1 MNKNPAKWELK
12 NESFK
17 IAVLNIHSVLNKAAD
32 IRTDDMLKF
41 ADVICF
47 SETWLKDDEQRP
59 ELELPG
65 YEQHIN
71 SYGDERG
78 KGVAVL
84 YKVNSFKVS
93 GIVKL
98 KDLQITHLTS
108 HSMDVIAIYRSSR
121 CQHDLEYIVKMI
133 DMSKTVIICGDFNLC
148 FRENKS
154 HRLVQSLIKMG
165 FTQNVKAAT
174 HIDGGTID
182 HVYHR
187 DGRKLYDV
195 DVSIYSPYYTAF
207 DHDALCVTLKEKV
220 DKES

>member
-1 MNKNPAKWELK
+1 MYKNPSKWELK

-17 IAVLNIHSVLNKAAD
+17 IAVLNIHSVLNKATD

-41 ADVICF
+41 ADVICL
-47 SETWLKDDEQRP
+47 SETWLKDDGPRV

-65 YEQHIN
+65 YQQHIN

-108 HSMDVIAIYRSSR
+108 SSMDVITIYRSSG
-121 CQHDLEYIVKMI
+121 CQNNLEYIVKMI
-133 DMSKTVIICGDFNLC
+133 EMTKTVIICGDFNKC
-148 FRENKS
+148 FLENKS
-154 HRLVQSLIKMG
+154 HRLVQSL
-165 FTQNVKAAT
+165 
-174 HIDGGTID
+174 TI
-182 HVYHR
+182 
-187 DGRKLYDV
+187 
-195 DVSIYSPYYTAF
+195 
-207 DHDALCVTLKEKV
+207 
-220 DKES
+220 